1 MCVFIMILIFLE
13 TKVHRD
19 LPVLVTF
26 FNVSNALFERL
37 LCNPVIFIGSLQ
49 GRITTQGDPC
59 NLYREEVC
67 SVALGEH
74 MTFI

>member
-1 MCVFIMILIFLE
+1 MQHVMCVFIMILIFLE

-59 NLYREEVC
+59 NC
-67 SVALGEH
+67 
-74 MTFI
+74 